1 MFVLDASVVLAW
13 GLRDEYSAYAQRVL
27 ESLERTS
34 AIAPALWI
42 VEVSNILT
50 MGLKRNRITE
60 AEITSFLAGVKPL
73 NIMIDNTNHQ
83 MDELIQF
90 GHMYDLTAYD
100 SIYLRLAI
108 ASGFPLATLDKAMRT
123 AAKRVGVTLYLEE

>member
-1 MFVLDASVVLAW
+1 MFVLDASITLSW
-13 GLRDEYSAYAQRVL
+13 GFRDEYSDYAQTIL

-42 VEVSNILT
+42 AEVSNTLT
-50 MGLKRNRITE
+50 MGLKRNRIT
-60 AEITSFLAGVKPL
+60 EITSFLAGVKPL

-90 GHMYDLTAYD
+90 ADMYGLTAYD
-100 SIYLRLAI
+100 AIYLNLAI
-108 ASGFPLATLDKAMRT
+108 VLGLPLATLDKAIKV
-123 AAKRVGVTLYLEE
+123 AAKRVGVPLYLVE